1 MEHKDT
7 KTQRAALSVKTQS
20 VIPQEEYDR
29 LQQLSNTIIGAAIEV
44 HKFLG
49 PGLLETV
56 YETCLVEELEQR
68 SLKVQQQVR
77 LPLYYKG
84 NLTKKFFVIDLLV
97 EDEIIIELKAV
108 DKVMPIHENQL
119 MTYLKLTQ
127 KNMGLLINFNV
138 PRLIDGIRRRLNG

>member
-1 MEHKDT
+1 MVSKE
-7 KTQRAALSVKTQS
+7 
-20 VIPQEEYDR
+20 R
-29 LQQLSNTIIGAAIEV
+29 LEQLNRISEKIIGAAIEV

>member
-1 MEHKDT
+1 MVSKE
-7 KTQRAALSVKTQS
+7 
-20 VIPQEEYDR
+20 R
-29 LQQLSNTIIGAAIEV
+29 LEQLNRISENIIGAAIEV

-97 EDEIIIELKAV
+97 
-108 DKVMPIHENQL
+108 
-119 MTYLKLTQ
+119 
-127 KNMGLLINFNV
+127 
-138 PRLIDGIRRRLNG
+138 